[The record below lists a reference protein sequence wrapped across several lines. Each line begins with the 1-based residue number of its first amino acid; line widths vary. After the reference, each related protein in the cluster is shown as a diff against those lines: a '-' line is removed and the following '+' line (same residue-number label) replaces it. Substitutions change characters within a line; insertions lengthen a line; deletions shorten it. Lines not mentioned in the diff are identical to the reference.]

1 MLGSALG
8 YARQVIEPHLWRIAN
23 LSEIFL
29 HVVFDP
35 PIAHTAGSAVSQ
47 CGSQCGMTDRYGG
60 SSCRLTLNS
69 NSVPCRPRNHPSLS
83 SAKTGRESNLL
94 QLSHVHIAAER

>member
-29 HVVFDP
+29 HVVFEP
-35 PIAHTAGSAVSQ
+35 PHSACSWQ
-47 CGSQCGMTDRYGG
+47 CG
-60 SSCRLTLNS
+60 
-69 NSVPCRPRNHPSLS
+69 
-83 SAKTGRESNLL
+83 
-94 QLSHVHIAAER
+94 IAVWITVQDD